1 MNRPVKFLIIFA
13 ILLLCSVNAVSADNF
28 TDVNETASDHPL
40 ITVNT
45 TEVYFNESVSIS
57 LRDSDDAALSN
68 QDILAGIDGKNY
80 TLTTDSE
87 GKADLYLNLKPNT
100 YPLDVFFKGEI
111 LLISA
116 FGTVLEI
123 GKEALG
129 ILALAP
135 ICLYNGRKGR
145 GGKIMQYIGYG
156 FYPAHMLLLHLIR
169 YFM

>member
-80 TLTTDSE
+80 TLTTDSD
-87 GKADLYLNLKPNT
+87 GKADLYLNLK
-100 YPLDVFFKGEI
+100 LI
-111 LLISA
+111 L
-116 FGTVLEI
+116 
-123 GKEALG
+123 K
-129 ILALAP
+129 
-135 ICLYNGRKGR
+135 
-145 GGKIMQYIGYG
+145 
-156 FYPAHMLLLHLIR
+156 
-169 YFM
+169 